1 MISSDD
7 GRPSGDSNRS
17 ESDVSENDRSG
28 SEGDAEDGTSKQE
41 TLHEP
46 GSSRS
51 GYSMSESTLSGISS
65 MTGSVGCS
73 RCNTPECDHILPRE
87 NLSRRNQGVELSET
101 SLTSSDLVTR
111 TGRVV
116 KTSQ

>member
-1 MISSDD
+1 MMADPVGTAIEVRVMSRRMTEV
-7 GRPSGDSNRS
+7 GLRVMLRMARANRRHCMS
-17 ESDVSENDRSG
+17 
-28 SEGDAEDGTSKQE
+28 
-41 TLHEP
+41 P
-46 GSSRS
+46 GAV
-51 GYSMSESTLSGISS
+51 EVACGISS
-65 MTGSVGCS
+65 LTGSVGCS